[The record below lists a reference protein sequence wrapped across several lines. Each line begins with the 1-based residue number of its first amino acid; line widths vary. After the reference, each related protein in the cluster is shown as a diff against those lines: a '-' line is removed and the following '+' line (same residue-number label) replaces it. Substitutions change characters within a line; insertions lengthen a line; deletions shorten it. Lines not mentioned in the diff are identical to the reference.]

1 MALKGS
7 REIGKLELKVPF
19 LRKGYLFPISKLKV
33 SPDGEISKCGT
44 LFLSASGNTLDA
56 AGDPLRDGPGCSGI
70 IYEALL
76 HCT

>member
-19 LRKGYLFPISKLKV
+19 KEGLSAPDFQAQKV

-44 LFLSASGNTLDA
+44 LFSGGAGTRWTQR
-56 AGDPLRDGPGCSGI
+56 AGDPLGTI
-70 IYEALL
+70 
-76 HCT
+76 HK

>member
-19 LRKGYLFPISKLKV
+19 KEGLSAPDFQAQKV

-44 LFLSASGNTLDA
+44 FFSGGCTLDA
-56 AGDPLRDGPGCSGI
+56 AGDPLRDGLGCSGI

>member
-44 LFLSASGNTLDA
+44 LFSSGWVHVGRSGRPITRWPRL
-56 AGDPLRDGPGCSGI
+56 LRNNI
-70 IYEALL
+70 
-76 HCT
+76 

>member
-19 LRKGYLFPISKLKV
+19 KEGLSAPDFQAQKV

-44 LFLSASGNTLDA
+44 LFSSGWVHVGRSGRPITRWPRL
-56 AGDPLRDGPGCSGI
+56 LRNNI
-70 IYEALL
+70 
-76 HCT
+76 

>member
-7 REIGKLELKVPF
+7 GEIGKLELKVPF
-19 LRKGYLFPISKLKV
+19 KEG
-33 SPDGEISKCGT
+33 
-44 LFLSASGNTLDA
+44 LSAPDFQAQKFPLTARLANAGHFSRAGTCWDA
-56 AGDPLRDGPGCSGI
+56 AGDPLRDGLGCSGI